1 MRDVNKVM
9 RKLLWIF
16 LIVALAA
23 AVSSSA
29 VAEETLTTPE
39 EGEPSL
45 EVITNKFY
53 YLAGDEGFVV
63 LRLDTYGKMGNAD
76 IEVEVLSPSGKLVEG
91 EMMYT
96 KIPKE
101 VIVNPNTMQT
111 AQVLYDESI
120 HYFGAERTAFRII
133 EFEIPMDILSGDYT
147 ITGRARG
154 GGIVLEDEAIVH
166 MEGPGGFLNIIFV
179 VYIVILAYSVYLL
192 RRE

>member
-1 MRDVNKVM
+1 M
-9 RKLLWIF
+9 RKFLCVLLV
-16 LIVALAA
+16 VAIAA
-23 AVSSSA
+23 AASSSA
-29 VAEETLTTPE
+29 VAQDAITTSE
-39 EGEPSL
+39 EGEPVL

-53 YLAGDEGFVV
+53 YAAGDVGFVV
-63 LRLDTYGKMGNAD
+63 LRLDTYGKMDNAD
-76 IEVEVLSPSGKLVEG
+76 IEIEILSPSGKLVEG
-91 EMMYT
+91 DMMYT

-111 AQVLYDESI
+111 AQILYDESI
-120 HYFGAERTAFRII
+120 QYFGDERTAFRII
-133 EFEIPMDILSGDYT
+133 EFEIPMDIMSGEYT
-147 ITGRARG
+147 VTGRASG

>member
-1 MRDVNKVM
+1 M
-9 RKLLWIF
+9 RKLLWI
-16 LIVALAA
+16 LLVVALAA
-23 AVSSSA
+23 AACSSA
-29 VAEETLTTPE
+29 VAEDTLTAPE

-45 EVITNKFY
+45 EVITSKFY
-53 YLAGDEGFVV
+53 YMAGDEGFVV
-63 LRLDTYGKMGNAD
+63 LRLDTYGKMENAD

-133 EFEIPMDILSGDYT
+133 EFEVPMDILSGDYT
-147 ITGRARG
+147 ITGRASG
-154 GGIVLEDEAIVH
+154 GGIVLEDEVIVH
-166 MEGPGGFLNIIFV
+166 MEGPGGFVNIIFV